1 MSPVKASSVPTLS
14 RQYPHVDGIT
24 DWRAQQTIR
33 LLWDRIF
40 DLEARLQAA
49 EGTSRTLVSTANAQ
63 EQALDEVSSAADA
76 GSGVSQTVPGE
87 TPPSG
92 AIVGTLPIHHTTH
105 EPAGSDQI
113 VSVDASLTTG
123 ADLIFKSNQT
133 IRRNTAD
140 GSDSGYLDLA
150 GGGASGGTRGGWI
163 RVAGN
168 ESGAPG
174 YVQILP
180 GNVTGSFIYFYKADG
195 TVALSVAGADGSIG
209 INSSNS
215 APLALTGTHTSGA
228 VISINYSGGNVGY
241 VGSRLAALST
251 GSASD
256 LALYAAGN
264 MYVFAGGGSVL
275 PNSDNGFNFGGGSN
289 RWIALYAVN
298 GTIQTSDLR
307 EKTILGESLGLS
319 FIRQLRPFAFRWTD
333 EPATSRIRY
342 GLGAQDILRVA
353 PEGAF
358 VEAHDDRY
366 GMNYSEFIAPLVRAV
381 QELATRVEDLAHGHE

>member
-174 YVQILP
+174 YVQISA
-180 GNVTGSFIYFYKADG
+180 GNVAGSQIYLYRGDLQPALTVNG
-195 TVALSVAGADGSIG
+195 TSGVTSFSYDTVHSGNLYFSGNTAISRNTVDGSD
-209 INSSNS
+209 
-215 APLALTGTHTSGA
+215 T
-228 VISINYSGGNVGY
+228 GY
-241 VGSRLAALST
+241 V
-251 GSASD
+251 D
-256 LALYAAGN
+256 L
-264 MYVFAGGGSVL
+264 AGGGTS
-275 PNSDNGFNFGGGSN
+275 GQTRGG
-289 RWIALYAVN
+289 
-298 GTIQTSDLR
+298 
-307 EKTILGESLGLS
+307 
-319 FIRQLRPFAFRWTD
+319 
-333 EPATSRIRY
+333 
-342 GLGAQDILRVA
+342 
-353 PEGAF
+353 
-358 VEAHDDRY
+358 
-366 GMNYSEFIAPLVRAV
+366 
-381 QELATRVEDLAHGHE
+381 